1 MRLSTEAQL
10 TGHTQLISAT
20 AFHVRIPEFQVLSH
34 VKNKIQK
41 PPALMTSPASIPFRD
56 V

>member
-1 MRLSTEAQL
+1 MSLSIEAQL
-10 TGHTQLISAT
+10 TGHTQLISAA
-20 AFHVRIPEFQVLSH
+20 AFHVRIPEFQMLSH

-41 PPALMTSPASIPFRD
+41 PPALTTSPASIPFRN

>member
-1 MRLSTEAQL
+1 MSLSTEAQL

-20 AFHVRIPEFQVLSH
+20 AFHVRIPEFQVLS
-34 VKNKIQK
+34 
-41 PPALMTSPASIPFRD
+41 PPALMTFPASVPFRD